1 MDIQIFI
8 FLINNYFQVTKVC
21 ANYIVVFLLIC
32 KQCFDSYYFVWLCV
46 CLCAL
51 AQFIHAILVRKT
63 QLLWRIKMNLIMLY
77 RSCNSTIIYSCRRK
91 LTVYCFTSTNCNC
104 LSWQLRKITSI
115 NIHVFGYYFLAIICK
130 TFMSVLRAQMRVI
143 WRKIHYLS
151 LDVFCSVR
159 IYANQNGVAVLRF
172 LEYVPVKAEKS
183 YFIIQVVEKN

>member
-1 MDIQIFI
+1 
-8 FLINNYFQVTKVC
+8 
-21 ANYIVVFLLIC
+21 
-32 KQCFDSYYFVWLCV
+32 
-46 CLCAL
+46 
-51 AQFIHAILVRKT
+51 
-63 QLLWRIKMNLIMLY
+63 MNLIMLY
-77 RSCNSTIIYSCRRK
+77 RSCNNTIIYSCRRK

-104 LSWQLRKITSI
+104 LSRQLRKITSI

-159 IYANQNGVAVLRF
+159 IYANQNSVAVSRF
-172 LEYVPVKAEKS
+172 LEYVPVKSEKS